1 MGVTS
6 NYNLPFPEPDTPVW
20 SSAPIVQELAEKIDA
35 ELSSGTNPHNH
46 GEYATG
52 IAQNAADIA
61 EIREQLAESEK
72 GDDLPIIA
80 SGLFVLG
87 DANNAGEFSIS
98 NFDLSTQEQAL
109 VLNAV
114 DASGAEANWADVNV
128 EDILQLAGADGEPTA
143 KFTVVSSAAT
153 SAKFWASV
161 GAYLGFTTRAATP
174 TVMALELQEGSG
186 TLVEGESY
194 TLTARS
200 TGSGSVGEHDHD
212 QYATK
217 GDLESLEAEM
227 ELLAKTLES
236 GEWKVSGVPMVRPG
250 QMHLAFDQFSAQKN
264 VLTIANEDL
273 GGKTHGWST
282 VHEGDYIELIDRTG
296 EDTRNIG
303 SDYALFLV
311 TKVEKG
317 TGIATIDLDLYQG
330 QGDCLPDE
338 VFEVRVLD
346 IAESELDM
354 AALDERYIKKEAANS
369 TYKDWLLK
377 ADGNKKN
384 PDDLASK
391 SYVDTEL
398 GKKANTHSHNYASS
412 SHTHS
417 YASTT
422 HTHDYSAS
430 NHTHSVIFR
439 SGTSTTPS
447 LSKGEPFLNTT
458 YNVIYVGT

>member
-1 MGVTS
+1 MTDSRPRDLAAHTS
-6 NYNLPFPEPDTPVW
+6 RYDHDEFAN
-20 SSAPIVQELAEKIDA
+20 K
-35 ELSSGTNPHNH
+35 
-46 GEYATG
+46 
-52 IAQNAADIA
+52 
-61 EIREQLAESEK
+61 
-72 GDDLPIIA
+72 DDL
-80 SGLFVLG
+80 S
-87 DANNAGEFSIS
+87 DA
-98 NFDLSTQEQAL
+98 
-109 VLNAV
+109 
-114 DASGAEANWADVNV
+114 WAAI
-128 EDILQLAGADGEPTA
+128 EE
-143 KFTVVSSAAT
+143 
-153 SAKFWASV
+153 
-161 GAYLGFTTRAATP
+161 
-174 TVMALELQEGSG
+174 
-186 TLVEGESY
+186 
-194 TLTARS
+194 
-200 TGSGSVGEHDHD
+200 
-212 QYATK
+212 TK

-282 VHEGDYIELIDRTG
+282 VHEGDYIELIDRTS
-296 EDTRNIG
+296 ENTRNIDH
-303 SDYALFLV
+303 DYALFLV

>member
-1 MGVTS
+1 MTDSRPRDLAAHTS
-6 NYNLPFPEPDTPVW
+6 RYDHDEFAN
-20 SSAPIVQELAEKIDA
+20 K
-35 ELSSGTNPHNH
+35 
-46 GEYATG
+46 
-52 IAQNAADIA
+52 
-61 EIREQLAESEK
+61 
-72 GDDLPIIA
+72 DDL
-80 SGLFVLG
+80 S
-87 DANNAGEFSIS
+87 DA
-98 NFDLSTQEQAL
+98 
-109 VLNAV
+109 
-114 DASGAEANWADVNV
+114 W
-128 EDILQLAGADGEPTA
+128 
-143 KFTVVSSAAT
+143 SAI
-153 SAKFWASV
+153 
-161 GAYLGFTTRAATP
+161 
-174 TVMALELQEGSG
+174 EE
-186 TLVEGESY
+186 
-194 TLTARS
+194 
-200 TGSGSVGEHDHD
+200 
-212 QYATK
+212 TK

-236 GEWKVSGVPMVRPG
+236 GEWKVSDVAMVGPG

-398 GKKANTHSHNYASS
+398 GKKADTHSHNYASS